1 MPRTSKSDL
10 TLFPFILHLC
20 PNSYLTYNQ
29 NCIHLSLASLT
40 DLNPGT
46 FTMVKTETS
55 VIGIH
60 YFIFVHYIEIR
71 FITAVC
77 LYNIMLTL
85 DNGLAAAMP

>member
-1 MPRTSKSDL
+1 
-10 TLFPFILHLC
+10 
-20 PNSYLTYNQ
+20 
-29 NCIHLSLASLT
+29 
-40 DLNPGT
+40 
-46 FTMVKTETS
+46 MVKTETS
-55 VIGIH
+55 VICIH